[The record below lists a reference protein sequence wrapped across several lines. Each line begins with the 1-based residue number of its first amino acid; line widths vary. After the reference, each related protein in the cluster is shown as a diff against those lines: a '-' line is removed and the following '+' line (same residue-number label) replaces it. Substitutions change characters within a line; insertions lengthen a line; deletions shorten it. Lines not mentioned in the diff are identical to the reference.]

1 MTHDEDK
8 QAQKHNTTQKIKKI
22 NNMGLTKSQVLSKK
36 KQFLGGGYSQSS
48 IHISTLRMSPCG
60 A

>member
-22 NNMGLTKSQVLSKK
+22 NNMGPTKSQVLSKR
-36 KQFLGGGYSQSS
+36 KQFLGGEDSQSS

-60 A
+60 T